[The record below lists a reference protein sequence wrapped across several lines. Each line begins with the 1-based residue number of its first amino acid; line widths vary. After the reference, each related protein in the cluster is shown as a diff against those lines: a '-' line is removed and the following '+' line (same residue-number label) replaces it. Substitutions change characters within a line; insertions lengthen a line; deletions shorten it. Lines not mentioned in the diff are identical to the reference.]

1 MEQNTLRHTYVVCA
15 YKESPYLEKCI
26 ESLRKQTVE
35 SRIIVAT
42 STPNTLI
49 SGICEKYDLPLRV
62 NENHTGIA
70 GDWNFAMEQ
79 ADTELVTI
87 AHQDDIYY
95 PTYTE
100 SVLSVRTEK
109 ALIIFTDYAEIRNG
123 KTVLANV
130 NLRIKRI
137 LLLPLRVSLLQRSPF
152 IRRRSL
158 SLGNPIC
165 CPSVTYV
172 RENLP
177 QPFFKEHFRSNVD
190 WDAWERISK
199 NKGRFVYIPKVLI
212 GHRIHSGSET
222 SATIEGSVR
231 SGEDME
237 IFGRFWPPF
246 VAGFI
251 NRFYVKSEK
260 SNVL

>member
-1 MEQNTLRHTYVVCA
+1 
-15 YKESPYLEKCI
+15 
-26 ESLRKQTVE
+26 
-35 SRIIVAT
+35 
-42 STPNTLI
+42 
-49 SGICEKYDLPLRV
+49 
-62 NENHTGIA
+62 
-70 GDWNFAMEQ
+70 MEQ

-95 PTYTE
+95 PAYSE
-100 SVLSVRTEK
+100 SILKSYADD

-137 LLLPLRVSLLQRSPF
+137 LLFPLRISALQRSPF

-165 CPSVTYV
+165 CPAVTYV
-172 RENLP
+172 RKNLP
-177 QPFFKEHFRSNVD
+177 QPFFTEHFRSNVD

-199 NKGRFVYIPKVLI
+199 NKGRFVYIPKVLT

-246 VAGFI
+246 VAGLI
-251 NRFYVKSEK
+251 NRFYVNSEK
-260 SNVL
+260 SNEL

>member
-1 MEQNTLRHTYVVCA
+1 MEQNTVRHTFVVCA

-26 ESLRKQTVE
+26 ESLMKQTVE

-42 STPNTLI
+42 STPNGLI
-49 SGICEKYDLPLRV
+49 SDTCEKYGLTLRV
-62 NENHTGIA
+62 NEKHTGIA

-95 PTYTE
+95 PAYSE
-100 SVLSVRTEK
+100 SILKSYADD

-137 LLLPLRVSLLQRSPF
+137 LLFPLRIRALQKSPF

-165 CPSVTYV
+165 
-172 RENLP
+172 
-177 QPFFKEHFRSNVD
+177 
-190 WDAWERISK
+190 
-199 NKGRFVYIPKVLI
+199 
-212 GHRIHSGSET
+212 
-222 SATIEGSVR
+222 
-231 SGEDME
+231 
-237 IFGRFWPPF
+237 
-246 VAGFI
+246 
-251 NRFYVKSEK
+251 
-260 SNVL
+260 

>member
-1 MEQNTLRHTYVVCA
+1 ME
-15 YKESPYLEKCI
+15 
-26 ESLRKQTVE
+26 QTVE

-42 STPNTLI
+42 STPNELI
-49 SGICEKYDLPLRV
+49 SDICEKYDLPLRV

-95 PTYTE
+95 PAYTE
-100 SVLSVRTEK
+100 SILKAYTDD
-109 ALIIFTDYAEIRNG
+109 ALIIFTDYGEIRNG

-137 LLLPLRVSLLQRSPF
+137 LLLPLRISLLQVSPF
-152 IRRRSL
+152 VRRRSL
-158 SLGNPIC
+158 SMGNPIC
-165 CPSVTYV
+165 CPAVTYV
-172 RENLP
+172 RKNLP
-177 QPFFKEHFRSNVD
+177 QPFFTEHFRRNVD

-199 NKGRFVYIPKVLI
+199 NRGKFVYIHKVLI

-237 IFGRFWPPF
+237 IFGRFWPPC

>member
-1 MEQNTLRHTYVVCA
+1 MEHTTARHTYVVCA

-26 ESLRKQTVE
+26 ESLMKQTVK

-42 STPNTLI
+42 STPNQLI
-49 SGICEKYDLPLRV
+49 SGICEKYGLPLRV

-95 PTYTE
+95 PAYTE
-100 SVLSVRTEK
+100 SILKVRADD

-137 LLLPLRVSLLQRSPF
+137 LLAPLRISLLQGFPF
-152 IRRRSL
+152 VRRRSL
-158 SLGNPIC
+158 SMGNPIC
-165 CPSVTYV
+165 CPAVTYV
-172 RENLP
+172 RRNLP
-177 QPFFKEHFRSNVD
+177 QPFFTEHFRSNVD
-190 WDAWERISK
+190 WDAWERISR

-222 SATIEGSVR
+222 SAT
-231 SGEDME
+231 ME
-237 IFGRFWPPF
+237 EFW
-246 VAGFI
+246 GT
-251 NRFYVKSEK
+251 EK
-260 SNVL
+260 N